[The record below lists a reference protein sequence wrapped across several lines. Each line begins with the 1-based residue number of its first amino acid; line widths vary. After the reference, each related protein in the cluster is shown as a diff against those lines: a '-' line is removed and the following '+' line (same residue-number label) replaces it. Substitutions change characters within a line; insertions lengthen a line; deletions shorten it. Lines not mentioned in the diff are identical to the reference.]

1 MNKVLFKG
9 EYMSMQTAE
18 ELAILNKENKELK
31 AQIEHLENLCNEHF
45 NSFEKLFKRVN
56 KAIEYIEEHSLN
68 FNGECEIDLEV
79 EEVKDLYKILKG
91 EENNKGKLN

>member
-56 KAIEYIEEHSLN
+56 KAIEYCRLN
-68 FNGECEIDLEV
+68 KEFTPRLTDV
-79 EEVKDLYKILKG
+79 EDILK
-91 EENNKGKLN
+91 EEKNNGKLD